1 MSIEME
7 SSSEKQLPSQINQV
21 KVICR
26 HELRKFL
33 RSKRV
38 IGVIAVAVLA
48 AVAVVNFIVNVLD
61 PEAGTGFFG
70 LSLLL
75 GPLLLIITAALV
87 GSDALLVEFHE
98 KTGYSLFPN
107 PVTRISIWFGKFLA
121 AEIIIFIVIAI
132 YFGVITAAAVI
143 QFREELP
150 ISLIEPM
157 LFSLVLGTLVMSIAF
172 LWSAIFKG
180 SLAATITTLFSLV
193 ILPIADL
200 ILSSQQVDTW
210 FMPYSA
216 ANNVITSLAFLNRD
230 LLIENA
236 ERTIPVMASVFVVL
250 AYVIGFSAPS
260 IYLFKRRDM

>member
-1 MSIEME
+1 MSTEME

-38 IGVIAVAVLA
+38 IGVIVVAVLA
-48 AVAVVNFIVNVLD
+48 SVAVVNFIVNVFD
-61 PEAGTGFFG
+61 TDSRTGLLG

-107 PVTRISIWFGKFLA
+107 PVTRTSIWFGKFLA
-121 AEIIIFIVIAI
+121 AEIIVFIVIAI
-132 YFGVITAAAVI
+132 YFGVITAAALI
-143 QFREELP
+143 QFKEALP
-150 ISLIEPM
+150 TAWIEPM
-157 LFSLVLGTLVMSIAF
+157 LFSIVLGTLVMSIAF

-180 SLAATITTLFSLV
+180 PLAATITTLFSLV
-193 ILPIADL
+193 ILPIADV
-200 ILSSQQVDTW
+200 ILSSQQLDTW

-216 ANNVITSLAFLNRD
+216 ANNVITSLAFLDRD

-236 ERTIPVMASVFVVL
+236 ERSIPIIASLFVVL
-250 AYVIGFSAPS
+250 AYIIGFSALS
-260 IYLFKRRDM
+260 IYLFRRRDM